1 MTREGLL
8 PRCIYRR
15 AYTIPARLK
24 PSGLIGFA
32 EICRTAVGACR
43 ECLAAP
49 ETRTGMDV
57 AMVGNLAHHAIDHE
71 LVVAELGA
79 RHRRE
84 RVGHEGALGLGGG
97 GAMLSEHRHRR
108 VARVAIENREC
119 HGMDEAGVMLGVLT
133 QLAEFALGHDSRLN
147 R

>member
-1 MTREGLL
+1 MTRKSPL
-8 PRCIYRR
+8 PKCIYRR

-24 PSGLIGFA
+24 PSGLTRFRRDLSNSYWA
-32 EICRTAVGACR
+32 RR